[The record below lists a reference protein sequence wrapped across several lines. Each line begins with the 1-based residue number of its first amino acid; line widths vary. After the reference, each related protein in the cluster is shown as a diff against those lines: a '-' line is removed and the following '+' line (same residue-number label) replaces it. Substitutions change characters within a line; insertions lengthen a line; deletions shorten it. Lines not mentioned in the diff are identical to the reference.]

1 MTSIQRVVSIGAHS
15 LDAELMGGPLILKY
29 ARQGA
34 HCTLI
39 HVTQGRLEDPAATEE
54 AKQALNEMAKM
65 FNGQTTREKEQA
77 NEEVKQWPEL
87 ADEWIRTTL

>member
-1 MTSIQRVVSIGAHS
+1 M
-15 LDAELMGGPLILKY
+15 P
-29 ARQGA
+29 
-34 HCTLI
+34 
-39 HVTQGRLEDPAATEE
+39 EE

-87 ADEWIRTTL
+87 VDKWIRTTL

>member
-1 MTSIQRVVSIGAHS
+1 M
-15 LDAELMGGPLILKY
+15 P
-29 ARQGA
+29 
-34 HCTLI
+34 
-39 HVTQGRLEDPAATEE
+39 EE

-65 FNGQTTREKEQA
+65 FGQTTREKEQA

>member
-1 MTSIQRVVSIGAHS
+1 M
-15 LDAELMGGPLILKY
+15 P
-29 ARQGA
+29 
-34 HCTLI
+34 
-39 HVTQGRLEDPAATEE
+39 EE

-87 ADEWIRTTL
+87 ADEWIRTML

>member
-1 MTSIQRVVSIGAHS
+1 M
-15 LDAELMGGPLILKY
+15 P
-29 ARQGA
+29 
-34 HCTLI
+34 
-39 HVTQGRLEDPAATEE
+39 EE

-87 ADEWIRTTL
+87 AEEWIRTTL

>member
-1 MTSIQRVVSIGAHS
+1 M
-15 LDAELMGGPLILKY
+15 P
-29 ARQGA
+29 
-34 HCTLI
+34 
-39 HVTQGRLEDPAATEE
+39 EE

-65 FNGQTTREKEQA
+65 FNGQTTREKEQE

>member
-1 MTSIQRVVSIGAHS
+1 M
-15 LDAELMGGPLILKY
+15 P
-29 ARQGA
+29 
-34 HCTLI
+34 
-39 HVTQGRLEDPAATEE
+39 EE

-65 FNGQTTREKEQA
+65 FNGQTTCEKEQA

>member
-1 MTSIQRVVSIGAHS
+1 M
-15 LDAELMGGPLILKY
+15 P
-29 ARQGA
+29 
-34 HCTLI
+34 
-39 HVTQGRLEDPAATEE
+39 EE
-54 AKQALNEMAKM
+54 AIQALNEMAKM

>member
-1 MTSIQRVVSIGAHS
+1 M
-15 LDAELMGGPLILKY
+15 P
-29 ARQGA
+29 
-34 HCTLI
+34 
-39 HVTQGRLEDPAATEE
+39 EE

-65 FNGQTTREKEQA
+65 FNGQTTREKEKA

>member
-1 MTSIQRVVSIGAHS
+1 M
-15 LDAELMGGPLILKY
+15 P
-29 ARQGA
+29 
-34 HCTLI
+34 
-39 HVTQGRLEDPAATEE
+39 EE

-77 NEEVKQWPEL
+77 NEEVKQRPEL